1 MSTGRNQFSIKANL
15 GFVIRGTLDGLNA
28 FAEHLEELCE
38 ERGLKIVFKKASA
51 SRLWI
56 KADEDDNHE
65 SR

>member
-1 MSTGRNQFSIKANL
+1 MRDNQFSIRANL
-15 GFVIRGTLDGLNA
+15 GLVVRGTLDALNA
-28 FAEHLEELCE
+28 IAEHLEEVCK
-38 ERGLKIVFKKASA
+38 ERGLTIVYKKASA